1 MKMGVDR
8 DTRILY
14 QGIGICP
21 RCKKNRLYFGEKTC
35 IECKAMN
42 LTYQERYRARH
53 KEKAAELARING
65 NKVYQKR
72 KEQGL
77 CTRCGKKAKPGRT
90 MCYRCMAL
98 RTEYNRIRK
107 LRMEDMV
114 HG

>member
-21 RCKKNRLYFGEKTC
+21 RCKKNRLYFG
-35 IECKAMN
+35 
-42 LTYQERYRARH
+42 QERYRARH
-53 KEKAAELARING
+53 KEKAAELARVNG